1 MSADDSF
8 TNKEWQVIGR
18 AIARLRASVM
28 AVVFAMLGGGV
39 LFLATAVLVVNAT
52 EGMPVGPTLSLL
64 NNYFP
69 GYSVTWPGA
78 FIGLVYGA
86 IVGGA
91 AGYLLSYVYN
101 LVVETRHPHM
111 KRG

>member
-1 MSADDSF
+1 VTADDSF

-28 AVVFAMLGGGV
+28 AVVFAMLGGGA
-39 LFLATAVLVVNAT
+39 LFLATVVLVVNAT

-69 GYSVTWPGA
+69 GYSVTWGGA
-78 FIGLVYGA
+78 FVGLIYGA
-86 IVGGA
+86 VVGGL
-91 AGYLLSYVYN
+91 AGYVLTYVYN
-101 LVVETRHPHM
+101 LVVETRHPQM
-111 KRG
+111 KKG